1 MWLQGKERKN
11 GYYYYIYEKIR
22 SEMSAVV
29 IMLMANIF
37 HCSKVTNAV
46 ADALRTE
53 NFGSWKYK

>member
-1 MWLQGKERKN
+1 
-11 GYYYYIYEKIR
+11 
-22 SEMSAVV
+22 MSAVV

-53 NFGSWKYK
+53 NLVHGNKSNNM